1 MRGGMR
7 GFRCGAEPRGRE
19 TSGDH
24 PCEEEEEEEEEE
36 EGNKGTDT
44 G

>member
-1 MRGGMR
+1 MR